1 MGGRSAR
8 PRHRTVARAVVRCP
22 VSARGPIS
30 GLSRILRGRGEVS
43 RRLIPASFG
52 LTLLPLS
59 PAWPLGGLP
68 RAAPVPFRA
77 SSFTFPLHPGNATA
91 QRLIASLYKRWSFPL
106 IPSQCFVAHP
116 PRLRGGEPAR
126 RRTQRVFPRGLP
138 TPSAPCGRPS
148 RQCGGGAKTQGQNC
162 WGVEA
167 PQSL

>member
-77 SSFTFPLHPGNATA
+77 SSFTFLLHPRNATA
-91 QRLIASLYKRWSFPL
+91 QRLIAYLHRLWSFPL
-106 IPSQCFVAHP
+106 IPSQCFVAP
-116 PRLRGGEPAR
+116 YPGLLRCDV
-126 RRTQRVFPRGLP
+126 QR
-138 TPSAPCGRPS
+138 
-148 RQCGGGAKTQGQNC
+148 
-162 WGVEA
+162 
-167 PQSL
+167 